1 MKYQSST
8 TLGSK
13 DIKIRKVE
21 FVKKNSVPLNFS
33 NVYFTSKLDELP
45 GHKVVPCDFSSRV
58 V

>member
-1 MKYQSST
+1 MD
-8 TLGSK
+8 SK

-33 NVYFTSKLDELP
+33 NVYFKSKLDDLP